1 MLELFIRYQL
11 DIMLVLSSICG
22 TIALLVIVAKAMP
35 LTRRLTL
42 LFLEITAMLLLFSDR
57 LTYIFNGDITSFGF
71 TMNRVSTFL
80 NFLFTDIIV
89 LAFNLYLIDLYIN
102 DGKMEKAPKRIQ
114 LCTAIMLVGS
124 LLCVIGAYTGA
135 YYTFDEA
142 NIYSRGDFYILSY
155 LCPFGVPLIQLS
167 AIIKYRSLLNK
178 KTVFS
183 NALFIIIP
191 LLCSILQL
199 NVYGTSF
206 TNIGIIITAIFIYLV
221 ALSNINNEVELAKK
235 NEIDYLKQQQKS
247 MQRLFYQTA
256 SAFMGAIES
265 KDVYTLGHSDRVANY
280 AKAIALSCGKSERE
294 CDEIYY
300 AALLHD
306 IGKIGLPESILNK
319 GGDLNEEEAEIYRRK
334 ANIGAD
340 ILSNITEYPYLKDG
354 AHYSNERYDG
364 SGYPDHLKGED
375 IPEIGRII
383 AVADFY
389 DNLTSRK
396 NNREAYPQFVARDE
410 ILKRSGSRLDP
421 RFATVMVS
429 LIDND
434 KDYKLRES
442 IEDIDIGIEEYLTV
456 KEYRSKVT
464 RGILIEEIITNV
476 SFDWSL
482 KVDSPT
488 GFSAPSIIV
497 FDSYDGRIHSDEDSI
512 KAFGYLEFGE
522 IWFNGHFNSNKAKNM
537 EVTISQKGEGGLEF
551 YGGHYDMTLARC
563 NDHVKITVTGA
574 SEVIECMIAL
584 PENSK
589 YAYVGITGEYCEINN
604 ISVEKTEE
612 KFTEKDFIR
621 IASAANYIN
630 RLEGDL
636 PNIQI
641 DRYRSASTEGVLIHD
656 GLNVEFHTM
665 SLPSANFVWNC
676 PFVIIY
682 SSDNG
687 KIDGKNYLEY
697 AMVQMNGEA
706 KSDSTISNNDV
717 VVKNTREFRG
727 WDKWKEKNKE
737 GMECHISFRISGN
750 TLHMAASNT
759 DFKILNTTA
768 FLGMPEN
775 LYFALTGDVCAITDI
790 RIYD

>member
-1 MLELFIRYQL
+1 
-11 DIMLVLSSICG
+11 MLVLSSICG
-22 TIALLVIVAKAMP
+22 TIALLVILAKAMP

-42 LFLEITAMLLLFSDR
+42 LFLEISAMFLLFSDR
-57 LTYIFNGDITSFGF
+57 LTYIFNGDITPFGF
-71 TMNRVSTFL
+71 TLNRVSTFL

-114 LCTAIMLVGS
+114 LCTAIMLVGC

-396 NNREAYPQFVARDE
+396 NNREAYPQFVAREE

-574 SEVIECMIAL
+574 SEVIDCMIAL

-641 DRYRSASTEGVLIHD
+641 DRFRSASTEGVLIHD

-682 SSDNG
+682 SSDDG

-717 VVKNTREFRG
+717 VVKNTREFKG

-737 GMECHISFRISGN
+737 GMECHLSFRINGN

>member
-22 TIALLVIVAKAMP
+22 TIAILVIVAKSMP

-42 LFLEITAMLLLFSDR
+42 LFLEISAMFLLFSDR
-57 LTYIFNGDITSFGF
+57 LTYIFNGDITPFGF

-114 LCTAIMLVGS
+114 LSTPIMLVGC
-124 LLCVIGAYTGA
+124 LLCVIGASTGA

-142 NIYSRGDFYILSY
+142 NVYSRGEFYIISY

-178 KTVFS
+178 KTVIS

-206 TNIGIIITAIFIYLV
+206 TNIGIIITAIVIYLV

-319 GGDLNEEEAEIYRRK
+319 GSDLNEEEAEIYRRK

-364 SGYPDHLKGED
+364 TGYPDHLKGED

-396 NNREAYPQFVARDE
+396 NNREAYPQFVAREE
-410 ILKRSGSRLDP
+410 ILKRSGSRFDP

-434 KDYKLRES
+434 KDFKLRES
-442 IEDIDIGIEEYLTV
+442 IEDIEIGVEEYLTV

-464 RGILIEEIITNV
+464 RGILIEENITNV

-482 KVDSPT
+482 KADSPT

-497 FDSYDGRIHSDEDSI
+497 FDSYDGCIHSDEDSI

-551 YGGHYDMTLARC
+551 YGGHYDMTLAR
-563 NDHVKITVTGA
+563 
-574 SEVIECMIAL
+574 
-584 PENSK
+584 
-589 YAYVGITGEYCEINN
+589 
-604 ISVEKTEE
+604 
-612 KFTEKDFIR
+612 
-621 IASAANYIN
+621 
-630 RLEGDL
+630 
-636 PNIQI
+636 
-641 DRYRSASTEGVLIHD
+641 
-656 GLNVEFHTM
+656 
-665 SLPSANFVWNC
+665 
-676 PFVIIY
+676 
-682 SSDNG
+682 
-687 KIDGKNYLEY
+687 
-697 AMVQMNGEA
+697 
-706 KSDSTISNNDV
+706 
-717 VVKNTREFRG
+717 
-727 WDKWKEKNKE
+727 
-737 GMECHISFRISGN
+737 
-750 TLHMAASNT
+750 
-759 DFKILNTTA
+759 
-768 FLGMPEN
+768 
-775 LYFALTGDVCAITDI
+775 
-790 RIYD
+790 

>member
-1 MLELFIRYQL
+1 MLELFIHYQL

-22 TIALLVIVAKAMP
+22 TIALLVILAKAMP

-42 LFLEITAMLLLFSDR
+42 LFLEISAMFLLFSDR
-57 LTYIFNGDITSFGF
+57 LTYIFNGDITPFGF
-71 TMNRVSTFL
+71 TLNRVSTFL

-114 LCTAIMLVGS
+114 LCTAIMLVGC

-396 NNREAYPQFVARDE
+396 NNREAYPQFVAREE

-574 SEVIECMIAL
+574 SEVIDCMIAL

-641 DRYRSASTEGVLIHD
+641 DRFRSASTEGVLIHD

-682 SSDNG
+682 SSDDG

-717 VVKNTREFRG
+717 VVKNTREFKG

-737 GMECHISFRISGN
+737 GMECHLSFRINGN